1 MNSLLFQNI
10 TRWFLLVL
18 MQVFI
23 LKQMYTNTAVLEH
36 LHLLLYPLFIILLPI
51 RTPNVLVMLLGF
63 VTGLTVD
70 LFYDSIGVH
79 AAAAVFAAF
88 IRPLALGL
96 FEPREGY
103 GVNQSPTKKQFGLGR
118 FMGYASVV
126 MVGFLFFYF
135 SVEAFTFVYILD
147 IFLNTLFSFIGTML
161 FVLIYMLIFDP
172 VQ

>member
-88 IRPLALGL
+88 IRSHADHDRHALC
-96 FEPREGY
+96 
-103 GVNQSPTKKQFGLGR
+103 T
-118 FMGYASVV
+118 
-126 MVGFLFFYF
+126 
-135 SVEAFTFVYILD
+135 
-147 IFLNTLFSFIGTML
+147 
-161 FVLIYMLIFDP
+161 
-172 VQ
+172 